1 MLTGPLLLFLLAN
14 LMHNALVSSFE
25 CSCSLNSVSGS
36 SGTDESTQTSI
47 LFSTMHAGMK
57 GGTPASGSTSSSMG
71 EREETSTASGTMSS
85 GMSEGSTASGST
97 SSSMGESEETS
108 TASGTMSSG
117 KSEGSP
123 ASGSTSSS
131 MGESEKT
138 STESGTM
145 SSGMSE
151 GSTASGSTSSSMG
164 ESEETSTAS
173 GTMSSGMSE
182 GSPASGITSSS
193 MGESEE
199 TSTASG
205 TMSSG
210 MSEGSPASGSTSS
223 SMGES
228 EKTSTAS
235 GTMSSEMSKTSPTV
249 ESMSASSTEASTE
262 ATTTHTSTST
272 ETATSSPTTES
283 TSISTSTN
291 NRICPHNHVMDD
303 MTRNKSIIA
312 HNYRRSRLAQGLVK
326 NKNGK
331 DLPKA
336 SNMLRLLYNCD
347 LEISAITSA
356 TRCSAKSMSSLPS
369 DIQENIYLMPK
380 SDAQDPQDAI
390 IVAIKHWWSQIR
402 ITGGIGQGVTYT
414 TYNEGKPTE
423 WFTRMAW
430 ATTQYFGCAVISCAD
445 SNWSAVCH
453 YKPGGNIL
461 NEHLYEKGTPC
472 SACPSGDTCDSEYLC
487 VPPGTTL

>member
-1 MLTGPLLLFLLAN
+1 MK
-14 LMHNALVSSFE
+14 
-25 CSCSLNSVSGS
+25 
-36 SGTDESTQTSI
+36 ES
-47 LFSTMHAGMK
+47 
-57 GGTPASGSTSSSMG
+57 TPASGSTSSGTG
-71 EREETSTASGTMSS
+71 ESEGTSTASGIMSS
-85 GMSEGSTASGST
+85 GMSES
-97 SSSMGESEETS
+97 
-108 TASGTMSSG
+108 
-117 KSEGSP
+117 SP
-123 ASGSTSSS
+123 ASGTTSSS

-138 STESGTM
+138 SAASGTM
-145 SSGMSE
+145 SSGKCYTQSCLLSIPPFKTAFPQISKMSE
-151 GSTASGSTSSSMG
+151 SSPASGTTSSSMG
-164 ESEETSTAS
+164 ESEK
-173 GTMSSGMSE
+173 
-182 GSPASGITSSS
+182 
-193 MGESEE
+193 

-210 MSEGSPASGSTSS
+210 MSEGSPASGSTRS

-228 EKTSTAS
+228 EKTGMSEFSPTSGSTSSSMGESKGAS
-235 GTMSSEMSKTSPTV
+235 TISGTISSGMSESTQAFESTSRSTEESKEKSMVSSTMSSEKP
-249 ESMSASSTEASTE
+249 
-262 ATTTHTSTST
+262 
-272 ETATSSPTTES
+272 
-283 TSISTSTN
+283 
-291 NRICPHNHVMDD
+291 ICPNNHVMDD
-303 MTRNKSIIA
+303 MTRNNSIIA

-347 LEISAITSA
+347 LENSAITSA
-356 TRCSAKSMSSLPS
+356 TRCSANPMSSLPS

-414 TYNEGKPTE
+414 TYNQGKPTE

-430 ATTQYFGCAVISCAD
+430 ATTQYFGCAVISCGD